1 MTSHP
6 IKHRCPPI
14 SPQHRPWGGVTLHL
28 SAVFQWWAKRK
39 ENLMPTFP
47 IAFLRLSAVCSQR
60 AVTSPTSLPTE
71 LRNAT
76 LVVYPFCRGPEHPPG
91 LILWCTDSRLLHA
104 ALIRIEAVCQEVC
117 PEGTVNS
124 FNSSIFFFCSWW
136 QEGEQLDE
144 GLVWQVSVPLTLT
157 ARSWMYFAT
166 RNWNNPTV
174 SITFPQQLREAS
186 FADELRKS

>member
-1 MTSHP
+1 MST
-6 IKHRCPPI
+6 
-14 SPQHRPWGGVTLHL
+14 HL
-28 SAVFQWWAKRK
+28 SPAQTMGWGYPTPVSSISVMSQKEREPHAYFSYCFLKAVSCLQPKSSYQPYIPAHRTEKCNSCGVPILQGPRTPTWFDT
-39 ENLMPTFP
+39 LM
-47 IAFLRLSAVCSQR
+47 
-60 AVTSPTSLPTE
+60 
-71 LRNAT
+71 
-76 LVVYPFCRGPEHPPG
+76 Y
-91 LILWCTDSRLLHA
+91 SRLLHA

-124 FNSSIFFFCSWW
+124 FNSSIFFLFVCSWW